1 MWRCAHDG
9 HVRSV
14 LSEKK
19 FGKAKR
25 HTMNAVSRIP
35 AAFHRVK
42 NNIDT
47 IVLVTIAPRQPRI
60 WRSARAIVLHR
71 LALGPHLGNH
81 RAHLAQ
87 AGAVGYLDLDL
98 IVVDDLRDL
107 TDQPAIGHHGIAAAK
122 RLDHRLVLLH
132 ALLLRTQDQKIHNHD
147 DQKHTSADGDD
158 SAAVDA

>member
-19 FGKAKR
+19 FGKANR

-47 IVLVTIAPRQPRI
+47 IVLVTIAPRPPPPYLPRS
-60 WRSARAIVLHR
+60 RGR
-71 LALGPHLGNH
+71 
-81 RAHLAQ
+81 
-87 AGAVGYLDLDL
+87 
-98 IVVDDLRDL
+98 
-107 TDQPAIGHHGIAAAK
+107 
-122 RLDHRLVLLH
+122 
-132 ALLLRTQDQKIHNHD
+132 
-147 DQKHTSADGDD
+147 
-158 SAAVDA
+158 